1 MCTKMNNIRNLYEFI
16 KKSLI
21 MSVVKKECLCLSVA
35 ESGTAGLFILS
46 ESKTIFMDIICNK
59 FKAGV
64 VFLINNTLQ
73 FTLGRFDAAS
83 SQASQ
88 GSLAV
93 H

>member
-21 MSVVKKECLCLSVA
+21 TSVVKKECLCLSVA

-46 ESKTIFMDIICNK
+46 ESETVFMDIICNK

-64 VFLINNTLQ
+64 LINNTLQ